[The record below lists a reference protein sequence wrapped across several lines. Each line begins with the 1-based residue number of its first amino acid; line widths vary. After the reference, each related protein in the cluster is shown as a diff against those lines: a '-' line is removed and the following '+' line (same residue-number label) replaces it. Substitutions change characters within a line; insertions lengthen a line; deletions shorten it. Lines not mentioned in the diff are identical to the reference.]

1 MIKAPHIKHLKT
13 VGLLLLVV
21 ILFSLSLY
29 IFFYGEITNATTL
42 VDYLYFGM
50 MTTTTLNASD
60 MNPTTQRLR
69 IYISLYIFTFLYVL
83 IFSNVIVVDF
93 TVFDFIAI
101 YHFNFPFQ

>member
-60 MNPTTQRLR
+60 MNPTTPRLR
-69 IYISLYIFTFLYVL
+69 IYISLYIFTFLSVL
-83 IFSNVIVVDF
+83 IFMDF
-93 TVFDFIAI
+93 TLGHINATVERIKMTCKRK
-101 YHFNFPFQ
+101 NK

>member
-1 MIKAPHIKHLKT
+1 MIKAPHVKHLKT

-69 IYISLYIFTFLYVL
+69 IYLSLYIFTFLYVL
-83 IFSNVIVVDF
+83 IFSNVIVVD
-93 TVFDFIAI
+93 
-101 YHFNFPFQ
+101 